1 MLGPNVEADWRRIDL
16 SEHRVTVYKNGVE
29 AATGNGKAVLGD
41 PRIALTWLVNEAAQ
55 YGGGV
60 EARQFVTTG
69 TCVVPVP
76 IAPGDEITADY
87 GVLGTLSVRI
97 A

>member
-1 MLGPNVEADWRRIDL
+1 L
-16 SEHRVTVYKNGVE
+16 
-29 AATGNGKAVLGD
+29 ATGRAAV
-41 PRIALTWLVNEAAQ
+41 R
-55 YGGGV
+55 
-60 EARQFVTTG
+60 TTG

-76 IAPGDEITADY
+76 IAPGDAITMDY